1 METISASLTTDEEKA
16 KLDEKYEKLIDQFEQ
31 ETAQYDRLS
40 RVSAVATFGGVLAS
54 ILGPLLY
61 FQSAS
66 GINPYHAFATGP
78 ALYIAIGGIIASK
91 LIPKLAIMYASHKK
105 HEVSRTKYKPVTGV
119 CMCDLYQFRTH
130 LRKMDKAADSGE
142 RMKHAKLATY
152 YKHKMGWDSSSKRDI
167 SNPVSSGGID
177 R

>member
-1 METISASLTTDEEKA
+1 MEISAALSTEEEHA

-61 FQSAS
+61 FQSA
-66 GINPYHAFATGP
+66 GVNPYHAFATGP
-78 ALYIAIGGIIASK
+78 ALYVAIGGIIASK
-91 LIPKLAIMYASHKK
+91 LVPKLAIMYANHKK
-105 HEVSRTKYKPVTGV
+105 HEISRVKYKPVTGV

-130 LRKMDKAADSGE
+130 LRKMDKAENAGE
-142 RMKHAKLATY
+142 RMKHAKLASY
-152 YKHKMGWDSSSKRDI
+152 YKHKMGW
-167 SNPVSSGGID
+167 G
-177 R
+177 